1 MVEKTDK
8 GSKLDGETKKIF
20 KEIENREK
28 DVYKKGGF
36 MEYFNY
42 EPTALVNKLL
52 GRNTQDLKK
61 VWARLSNRR

>member
-1 MVEKTDK
+1 
-8 GSKLDGETKKIF
+8 
-20 KEIENREK
+20 
-28 DVYKKGGF
+28 